1 VPEAAAAPPPPPS
14 VLPAAPPLG
23 ASALPPPL
31 PPRPVILPNPSP
43 AASRSTTGRGW
54 KIATLILALV
64 LAFSLLSNFAG
75 LLLGLFAGGSGG
87 PLGME
92 GRLQEVTVEHN
103 RSANKIAVIPIEG
116 IITSS
121 AADSGGY
128 SLPHLIEDQLKLA
141 GKDDSV
147 KAVILKVNSPGGEVL
162 ASDDI
167 YAAIAQFQNE
177 HKKPVVASM
186 GSLAASGGYYVSAP
200 CRWIVANELT
210 ITGSIGVIMHGY
222 NYRGLMNKVG
232 VRPLVYKSG
241 RFKDMLSGEKD
252 LDSLTPAEKED
263 LEEENGMVNKMINE
277 TFERFKKVVA
287 EGRKTA
293 HNRNE
298 SNKDGGREL
307 SSDWAKLADGR
318 VLSGNEAY
326 ANGFVDE
333 LGNWR
338 TAVKRAQKLAGID
351 KAELVT
357 YQVPFSLGNLLGL
370 LGKSDAK
377 SVKVDVGLDIPRLGA
392 GFYYLAPA
400 FMR

>member
-1 VPEAAAAPPPPPS
+1 
-14 VLPAAPPLG
+14 
-23 ASALPPPL
+23 
-31 PPRPVILPNPSP
+31 
-43 AASRSTTGRGW
+43 
-54 KIATLILALV
+54 
-64 LAFSLLSNFAG
+64 
-75 LLLGLFAGGSGG
+75 
-87 PLGME
+87 
-92 GRLQEVTVEHN
+92 
-103 RSANKIAVIPIEG
+103 
-116 IITSS
+116 
-121 AADSGGY
+121 
-128 SLPHLIEDQLKLA
+128 
-141 GKDDSV
+141 
-147 KAVILKVNSPGGEVL
+147 
-162 ASDDI
+162 
-167 YAAIAQFQNE
+167 
-177 HKKPVVASM
+177 M